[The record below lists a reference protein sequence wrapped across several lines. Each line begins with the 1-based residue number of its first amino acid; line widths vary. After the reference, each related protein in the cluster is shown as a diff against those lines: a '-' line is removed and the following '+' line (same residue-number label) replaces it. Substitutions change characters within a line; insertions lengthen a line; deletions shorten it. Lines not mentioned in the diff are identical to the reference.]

1 MSALLPEEPTP
12 GQTGVILQNIYQT
25 LQEVKQTM
33 ATRDFVDA
41 KFGSFNDRV
50 TRLED
55 DVKKLSDE
63 QSKST
68 QELKNMIT
76 DRVSQ
81 VIADLDE
88 EKSELNQRID
98 SIIGEKADAER
109 SRRARTVSITLAVIA
124 AGLSLIVSIVS
135 AVVINTLTP

>member
-1 MSALLPEEPTP
+1 MSVLPEEPTP
-12 GQTGVILQNIYQT
+12 GQTGVILQNIYET

-55 DVKKLSDE
+55 DVKKLGEE
-63 QSKST
+63 QTKST

-109 SRRARTVSITLAVIA
+109 SRRARTVSITLAVVA

-135 AVVINTLTP
+135 AVIINTLTP

>member
-1 MSALLPEEPTP
+1 MSVLPEEPTP
-12 GQTGVILQNIYQT
+12 GQTGVILQNIYET

-55 DVKKLSDE
+55 DVKKLGEE
-63 QSKST
+63 QTKST
-68 QELKNMIT
+68 QELKTMIT

-88 EKSELNQRID
+88 EKLELNQRID
-98 SIIGEKADAER
+98 SIIGEKAEAER
-109 SRRARTVSITLAVIA
+109 SRRARTISITLAVIA
-124 AGLSLIVSIVS
+124 AGLSLVVSVVS
-135 AVVINTLTP
+135 AIIVNTLTP

>member
-1 MSALLPEEPTP
+1 MSVLPEEPTP

-135 AVVINTLTP
+135 AVIINTLTP

>member
-1 MSALLPEEPTP
+1 MSVLPEEPTP
-12 GQTGVILQNIYQT
+12 GQTGVILQNIYET

-41 KFGSFNDRV
+41 KFGGFNDRV

-55 DVKKLSDE
+55 DVKKLGEE
-63 QSKST
+63 QTKST

-88 EKSELNQRID
+88 EKLELNQRID

-124 AGLSLIVSIVS
+124 AGLSLVVSIVS
-135 AVVINTLTP
+135 AIIINTLTP

>member
-1 MSALLPEEPTP
+1 MSALPEEPTP
-12 GQTGVILQNIYQT
+12 GQTGVILQNIYET

-135 AVVINTLTP
+135 AVIINTLTP